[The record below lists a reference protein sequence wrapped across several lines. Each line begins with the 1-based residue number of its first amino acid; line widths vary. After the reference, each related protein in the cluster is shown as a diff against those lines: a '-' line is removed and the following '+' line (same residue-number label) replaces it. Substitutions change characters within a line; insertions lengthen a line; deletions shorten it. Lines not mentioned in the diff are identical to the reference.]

1 MKKENSVKDDFLLEV
16 RMGDVGEERKR
27 KRRSIGGNEE
37 KEESEEGKM
46 KKKNEETGRMET
58 ILL

>member
-16 RMGDVGEERKR
+16 RMGDVGEER